1 MTSLQTDDHAA
12 CCDSSKVEIGLRFIQ
27 DTPRHLRGPAIP
39 ALRGLGLT
47 AREACEAV
55 RQHNLAMARAG

>member
-1 MTSLQTDDHAA
+1 MIGLQTDDHAA
-12 CCDSSKVEIGLRFIQ
+12 CDSSKVEIGLRFIQ
-27 DTPRHLRGPAIP
+27 DTPRHARGPAIP

-55 RQHNLAMARAG
+55 RQHHLALARAT